1 MQVVQKKIDEFI
13 DAITQV
19 HGEEYKNNML
29 VEHKG
34 GSQILVKYPDK
45 QKSILVGLDTL
56 ELMTKNLHS
65 KIAETA

>member
-1 MQVVQKKIDEFI
+1 MQVVQEKISEFL
-13 DAITQV
+13 DAVGQV
-19 HGEEYKNNML
+19 HGEAFRDGMV

-45 QKSILVGLDTL
+45 NEAMLVGLDTL

-65 KIAETA
+65 KETA

>member
-1 MQVVQKKIDEFI
+1 MLVVQQKIDEFL
-13 DAITQV
+13 DAIAQV

-34 GSQILVKYPDK
+34 GSQILVKYPE
-45 QKSILVGLDTL
+45 QEGMLVGLDTL

-65 KIAETA
+65 KVAETA